1 MDIKKLGFGLMR
13 LPTKGND
20 IDIEAVKEMADRF
33 IAEGGDY
40 FDTAYPYHEGK
51 SEGAF
56 KQAVA
61 DRYPRESYRLA
72 DKMPVWRIDE
82 KADISRIFAEQ
93 LANTGVEYFDNYL
106 IHAISDD
113 RMDRINELDLFGFL
127 KGLKDSGRAKHIGF
141 SFHGT
146 PALLKQLL
154 ESYPFVEFV
163 QLQINYIDWE
173 DHTSVCSSEC
183 YDIARSA
190 GKEVIVM
197 EPVRGGLLAKL
208 PQKVEAEFK
217 AADSGRSIASWAVQ
231 FASSLDG
238 LLVML
243 SGMSDME
250 QLNDN
255 IATVKSLKKADKAE
269 YDVIKRAADILNSYE
284 RIPCTHCE
292 YCVEGCPVGI
302 KIPDVLAALNTSK
315 MYENPEKAKQSYL
328 FSKTEPAGSCIAC
341 GQCEGV
347 CPQHIGIIGALAE
360 ASRLFD

>member
-1 MDIKKLGFGLMR
+1 
-13 LPTKGND
+13 
-20 IDIEAVKEMADRF
+20 
-33 IAEGGDY
+33 
-40 FDTAYPYHEGK
+40 
-51 SEGAF
+51 
-56 KQAVA
+56 
-61 DRYPRESYRLA
+61 
-72 DKMPVWRIDE
+72 
-82 KADISRIFAEQ
+82 
-93 LANTGVEYFDNYL
+93 
-106 IHAISDD
+106 
-113 RMDRINELDLFGFL
+113 
-127 KGLKDSGRAKHIGF
+127 
-141 SFHGT
+141 
-146 PALLKQLL
+146 
-154 ESYPFVEFV
+154 
-163 QLQINYIDWE
+163 
-173 DHTSVCSSEC
+173 
-183 YDIARSA
+183 
-190 GKEVIVM
+190 
-197 EPVRGGLLAKL
+197 
-208 PQKVEAEFK
+208 
-217 AADSGRSIASWAVQ
+217 
-231 FASSLDG
+231 
-238 LLVML
+238 ML